1 MRCPHLRSL
10 FLRNGSRRFLIST
23 RLVGRSWESHGADN
37 RKKNLAESLH
47 FDRVEMNSDK
57 YSLQNKGGLWVTAK
71 RCKVQSTVLMWLT
84 SAYIYI
90 FFLTYCLQSTPL
102 RPVMRHVIFSWNAG
116 HHRAIGFVFHL
127 PLILSGWQ
135 EKKKVWCPLVTNMGN
150 NMVVISHAQFP
161 FRFRNSCK
169 MFGDLEVIQKKFYRE
184 HVCWSICLLAW
195 RNAFLSHFF
204 YLLTTFVI
212 SIHTFT
218 ARSWGDKSL
227 ITVTSWQ
234 QQVLRLW
241 TVSSVFQ
248 VTGK

>member
-1 MRCPHLRSL
+1 MGPTTVRKILLKAYILTGLRWT
-10 FLRNGSRRFLIST
+10 LINIHFKT
-23 RLVGRSWESHGADN
+23 KVAY
-37 RKKNLAESLH
+37 ESLPKGVKSSPLCWC
-47 FDRVEMNSDK
+47 D
-57 YSLQNKGGLWVTAK
+57 SLL
-71 RCKVQSTVLMWLT
+71 R
-84 SAYIYI
+84 IYI
-90 FFLTYCLQSTPL
+90 FFSHILFTVHSFKTSNETCDLQLECWSSQSHWFCFSFTTNIIWLT
-102 RPVMRHVIFSWNAG
+102 G
-116 HHRAIGFVFHL
+116 
-127 PLILSGWQ
+127 
-135 EKKKVWCPLVTNMGN
+135 KKKVWCPLVTNMGN